1 MIYKQI
7 YYKNNIILSSIII
20 KKINYKIYMC
30 GICGYIGHDNSFSNG
45 YLGILKLLNRGYDS
59 VGITTINK
67 NQKFITHKYA
77 SDDKELADIKI
88 LKHQNEHDGNISILH
103 SRWRTVG
110 DKTDANSHPHLDMT
124 NTFSLVHNGIIEN
137 YIELKKFLIENG
149 YTFRSETDSEVI
161 VNLISYHYV
170 KNSSS
175 SDINPNHN
183 NVIKAINN
191 ALSDIEGTYALCIL
205 CIDTPESLYCVRHG
219 SPLLVGISDDMLT
232 AMVVSE
238 SYAFNSKI
246 NKYLSLKN
254 SDIIILKKENNK
266 ITMSSNSNT
275 NYEHKIFKSQ
285 IESHSPDPYPHWT
298 LKEINEQV
306 ISCNN
311 ATNNGGRII
320 DDYNVMLGGL
330 SDHKPKIL
338 ACDNLILLG
347 CGTSY
352 HAGLLSLKIYKNLC
366 NNFKIIQLFDGSE
379 FTSNDIPKFGK
390 TCAIFISQSGETKDL
405 HRCLEICN
413 NNDIVTIG
421 VINVVDS
428 LIAREVNCGV
438 YLNCGR
444 EFAVA
449 STKAFSSQIV
459 VLTLIGI
466 WFAQNFQNSIENKE
480 KRKSY
485 ISKTLNL
492 GNDIKNVIINNM
504 NKCKNI
510 ANFLYTKNSMFIL
523 GKDTM
528 ESIAKEG
535 ALKLKE
541 IGYIH
546 AEGYS
551 SSALKHG
558 PYALL
563 DLDFPVILLTPND
576 EHFVRNQGILDE
588 LKSRGS
594 YVIGISDVELNDKY
608 DQKILVPKNSYLEI
622 TFCVVLQLVAYF
634 LSIKK
639 EINPDFPRN
648 LSKTVSVD

>member
-1 MIYKQI
+1 
-7 YYKNNIILSSIII
+7 
-20 KKINYKIYMC
+20 MC
-30 GICGYIGHDNSFSNG
+30 GICGYLGYDVSFPHG

-59 VGITTINK
+59 VGVTTINK
-67 NQKFITHKYA
+67 NNKFLTHKYA
-77 SDDKELADIKI
+77 SDNKELADTKI
-88 LKHQNEHDGNISILH
+88 IKHQNEHDGHISIFH

-110 DKTDANSHPHLDMT
+110 EKTDANSHSHLDMT

-137 YIELKKFLIENG
+137 YTELKEFLIHNG
-149 YTFRSETDSEVI
+149 YIFRSETDSEVI
-161 VNLISYHYV
+161 VNLISYYYT
-170 KNSSS
+170 KNCS
-175 SDINPNHN
+175 
-183 NVIKAINN
+183 VLEAINE

-205 CIDTPESLYCVRHG
+205 CIDTPNMMYCVRHG
-219 SPLLVGISDDMLT
+219 SPLLIGLSKDLKT
-232 AMVVSE
+232 AMIASE
-238 SYAFNSKI
+238 CYAFNPLI
-246 NKYLSLKN
+246 DKYFVVDN
-254 SDIIILKKENNK
+254 TDIIILTKEKENGEDK
-266 ITMSSNSNT
+266 ITVKSCSNKL
-275 NYEHKIFKSQ
+275 YEHRNYN
-285 IESHSPDPYPHWT
+285 SHGDSHAHTPTPYQHWT
-298 LKEINEQV
+298 LKEINEQI

-311 ATNNGGRII
+311 ATNMGGRFL
-320 DDYNVMLGGL
+320 DDCEVMLGGL
-330 SDHKPKIL
+330 SQHKREIL
-338 ACDNLILLG
+338 ECDNLIILG

-352 HAGLLSLKIYKNLC
+352 HAGLLAIKIYRNMC
-366 NNFKIIQLFDGSE
+366 DFKILQLYDAAE
-379 FTSNDIPKFGK
+379 FTANDIPRYGK

-413 NNDIVTIG
+413 KHHIMTIG
-421 VINVVDS
+421 VVNVVDS
-428 LIAREVNCGV
+428 LIAREVKCGV

-449 STKAFSSQIV
+449 STKAFSSQVV

-466 WFAQNFQNSIENKE
+466 WFAQNINLSKE
-480 KRKSY
+480 LRKSY
-485 ISKTLNL
+485 IERIKHL
-492 GNDIKNVIINNM
+492 GEHIKFVI
-504 NKCKNI
+504 NKNTIVCKEI
-510 ANFLYTKNSMFIL
+510 ADYLADKNSIFIL

-528 ESIAKEG
+528 EPIAKEG
-535 ALKLKE
+535 SLKLKE

-563 DLDFPVILLTPND
+563 DEGFPVILLTPQD

-608 DQKILVPKNSYLEI
+608 DKKILVPKDSYLEI
-622 TFCVVLQLVAYF
+622 TFCVCLQLISYY

>member
-1 MIYKQI
+1 
-7 YYKNNIILSSIII
+7 
-20 KKINYKIYMC
+20 MC
-30 GICGYIGHDNSFSNG
+30 GICGYLGYDNSFSHG

-59 VGITTINK
+59 VGVTTINK
-67 NQKFITHKYA
+67 NNKFMTHKYA
-77 SDDKELADIKI
+77 SDNNELADTKI
-88 LKHQNEHDGNISILH
+88 LKHQNEHDGSVSILH

-137 YIELKKFLIENG
+137 YIELKKFLMENG

-161 VNLISYHYV
+161 VNLISYYYT
-170 KNSSS
+170 KNKT
-175 SDINPNHN
+175 
-183 NVIKAINN
+183 VLEAIQT
-191 ALSDIEGTYALCIL
+191 ALSHIEGTYALCVL
-205 CIDTPESLYCVRHG
+205 CIDSPNILYCMRHG
-219 SPLLVGISDDMLT
+219 SPLLVGISKDMRT

-238 SYAFNSKI
+238 SYAFNSHI
-246 NKYLSLKN
+246 DKYFVVEN
-254 SDIIILKKENNK
+254 SDIIILTKEDEKITIRSCSNKLFENNYK
-266 ITMSSNSNT
+266 INNKTID
-275 NYEHKIFKSQ
+275 EK
-285 IESHSPDPYPHWT
+285 HSPEPYDHWT

-311 ATNNGGRII
+311 ATNMGGRIV
-320 DDYNVMLGGL
+320 DDSSVILGGL
-330 SDHKPKIL
+330 TQYKNEIIS
-338 ACDNLILLG
+338 CDNLLILG

-352 HAGLLSLKIYKNLC
+352 HAGLLATKIYKNLC
-366 NNFKIIQLFDGSE
+366 DFKIMQLIDASE
-379 FTSNDIPKFGK
+379 FTYSDIPKYGK

-413 NNDIVTIG
+413 KNNIITIG
-421 VINVVDS
+421 VVNVVDS
-428 LIAREVNCGV
+428 LIAREVKCGV

-449 STKAFSSQIV
+449 STKAFSSQVV

-466 WFAQNFQNSIENKE
+466 WFSQNMQSVSKINKDMRKSFISRISNLGKDINKVIKNNTIICKEIANYLYDKNSI
-480 KRKSY
+480 
-485 ISKTLNL
+485 
-492 GNDIKNVIINNM
+492 
-504 NKCKNI
+504 
-510 ANFLYTKNSMFIL
+510 FIL

-528 ESIAKEG
+528 EPIAKEG
-535 ALKLKE
+535 SLKLKE

-563 DLDFPVILLTPND
+563 DNGFPVILLTPYD

-608 DQKILVPKNSYLEI
+608 DKKIIVPKDSYLEI
-622 TFCVVLQLVAYF
+622 TFCVVLQLISYY

-639 EINPDFPRN
+639 NINPDFPRN